1 MEVEDENDVRTS
13 NVSENYEVPVRGDIT
28 NKELK
33 AWLKTAPVI
42 IDSRGIPWNDAVLS
56 YLCKI
61 KIVDSSLMDTTVNDN
76 NFWNKL
82 TNIHEMNLDLSDQS
96 LDGKEATIKEWI
108 TQACSRLHLKTF
120 TVILE
125 TPLPEYPSG
134 TPISP
139 AAWNLFKFCNSLF
152 ARIAQIEV
160 RRSSQLKIPC
170 RAFIWEAHHN
180 RRLTR
185 GSHFYP
191 EPDETLDL
199 SNEGG
204 GLRSNAEDSGIQER
218 QRGSTGKVLE
228 KDKNNKAERVA
239 HDGEGDSAEKEMTFS
254 DFLKH
259 LGFSEEDLESD
270 EEDDKDMTF
279 LDFVKYLGFSEK
291 DLESDDEDLRRDG
304 VGEREKL
311 QADDNVHSDEMLKH
325 RGGNVEAGM
334 DQNPLCGQRLC
345 SLTSTCQ
352 GTSS

>member
-1 MEVEDENDVRTS
+1 MEVEDENDVRTN
-13 NVSENYEVPVRGDIT
+13 NVLENYKVPVRGDIT

-82 TNIHEMNLDLSDQS
+82 ANIYEMNLDLSDGS
-96 LDGKEATIKEWI
+96 LDGKEAAIKEWI
-108 TQACSRLHLKTF
+108 TQACSRLCLKTF

-125 TPLPEYPSG
+125 MPIPEYPSG

-139 AAWNLFKFCNSLF
+139 AAWNLFKFCNGLF
-152 ARIAQIEV
+152 ARIARIEV

-191 EPDETLDL
+191 EPDEMIDL
-199 SNEGG
+199 ISDEGS

-218 QRGSTGKVLE
+218 QWGSTGNMLE
-228 KDKNNKAERVA
+228 TDKINKADLAA
-239 HDGEGDSAEKEMTFS
+239 HDGEGDSAEKDMTFS

-291 DLESDDEDLRRDG
+291 DLESDDEDLKRDG
-304 VGEREKL
+304 VGKREKL
-311 QADDNVHSDEMLKH
+311 QADDNVHRDGKLKH
-325 RGGNVEAGM
+325 RGGSIEAGM
-334 DQNPLCGQRLC
+334 DQNPLSWQRRC
-345 SLTSTCQ
+345 S
-352 GTSS
+352 